1 MYVKFEVPLLTWNLF
16 FCKKF
21 MVMFKC
27 RLEGE
32 RYIHHVGCEIGE
44 FFYPKIFAFS
54 LFMYVAS
61 AACCDMVWYLGY
73 HVSFR
78 F

>member
-1 MYVKFEVPLLTWNLF
+1 
-16 FCKKF
+16 
-21 MVMFKC
+21 MFKC

-32 RYIHHVGCEIGE
+32 RYTHHVGCEVGE
-44 FFYPKIFAFS
+44 FYHPKIFPFPF
-54 LFMYVAS
+54 FMYVAS